1 MAREKRNT
9 GRKKYV
15 ENYVT
20 PEITMRLYPSNAR
33 HGAVAYGLITILK
46 AFVIKINVMQSKDG
60 GFFISYPSY
69 QSKSGDYADN
79 VYCFDKRIREKLHDC
94 LIDILSDL
102 DDIDE

>member
-20 PEITMRLYPSNAR
+20 PEICMRLYPANAR
-33 HGAVAYGLITILK
+33 RGAVAYGSITILN
-46 AFVIKINVMQSKDG
+46 AFVIKINVVQSKDG

-69 QSKSGDYADN
+69 QSKSGDYVDT
-79 VYCFDKRIREKLHDC
+79 VYCFDKKIREKLHDYM
-94 LIDILSDL
+94 IDLLSDI